1 MKTLIIYSTRHGC
14 TEECATKLE
23 KQLNNDTELI
33 NIKKQKLDNLG
44 NYEKVIIG
52 GSIHA
57 GHIQK
62 RIKKFCQENLDTL
75 KHKKIGLFLCC
86 MEEGETAQKQFQEA
100 FPTELIEHAI
110 ATGIFGGAFNFER
123 MNFIEKAII
132 KKVAKIEQSMS
143 KIDEKSIVEFAKKM
157 TE

>member
-23 KQLNNDTELI
+23 EQLNNDIELI
-33 NIKKQKLDNLG
+33 NIKKQKLDHLDK
-44 NYEKVIIG
+44 YETIIIG

-62 RIKKFCQENLDTL
+62 QIKKFCQENLDEL
-75 KHKKIGLFLCC
+75 KKKKIGLFLCC
-86 MEEGETAQKQFQEA
+86 MEEGKTAQKQFQDA
-100 FPTELIEHAI
+100 FPNELIENAT

-132 KKVAKIEQSMS
+132 KKVAKIEQSVS
-143 KIDEKSIVEFAKKM
+143 KIDEKSIVEFTKKM